1 MDDLIRR
8 LIIQASL
15 ASYYGTPGATHW
27 CLQRARGLHNGLVA
41 RWKCIQQ
48 TLAINAALQAAWMHH
63 DFQLGLVFELVEA
76 SALPRSI
83 TIHSDA
89 G

>member
-1 MDDLIRR
+1 MDDLIHR
-8 LIIQASL
+8 LIIHASL

-41 RWKCIQQ
+41 RWHS
-48 TLAINAALQAAWMHH
+48 ADAWNERGSTSCL
-63 DFQLGLVFELVEA
+63 DALGLAFELVEA

-83 TIHSDA
+83 PIHSDV